1 MTHEAAREAL
11 RGVDFVEKLN
21 GNLIDPTDATI
32 DAILSALDKHLIPDG
47 CVAVCPHCTR
57 TPSNGCAGYVYSP
70 GDIQPCPLRQGEK
83 P

>member
-1 MTHEAAREAL
+1 MTHKAAREAL
-11 RGVDFVEKLN
+11 ENDRNKHYTGKE
-21 GNLIDPTDATI
+21 I